1 MAESI
6 VTLRVETR
14 KAVSS
19 LNNASLAT
27 KKLSVAA
34 KGTTASL
41 YGASS
46 AATGLGA
53 SLASA

>member
-14 KAVSS
+14 KAVTS